1 MGRSLL
7 TPTIALAFGAIL
19 VARESPAQVSL
30 ADDIIA
36 AATAGKENARQKER
50 SSLGRKPG
58 SSDSPYRRSPGS
70 TDVVLGGEPTRHVAP
85 LPRLTRRL
93 SDPTGLD
100 LPESERG
107 LREHG
112 LAPSIERL
120 PRAVADSPPL
130 SDRADPAD
138 AMENEEGPASG
149 VDLDQAIARLIH
161 SNRDLRTKFFEIP
174 QAEADILT
182 AGLRENP
189 LLFYS
194 SGGVPYGSYSPGRP
208 GDITHGLSLVYPV
221 DYSGKRRTK
230 VEVARRE
237 KCVLEAQY
245 LDAVRREVDV
255 LYTAYVDVL
264 SARQAARSAARGLA
278 QVDGLWRDARAGLNV
293 DQSRNELA
301 AVERSVI
308 AEVDQAV
315 RDFANTREDVLRLEG
330 ATLPAIRRKRDR
342 ARDRLRSGEID
353 PGAFLAIQ
361 RDSTSLVR
369 YHRETLARHRRNALK
384 INTAVGHRV
393 MP

>member
-100 LPESERG
+100 LPEPERG

-130 SDRADPAD
+130 
-138 AMENEEGPASG
+138 
-149 VDLDQAIARLIH
+149 
-161 SNRDLRTKFFEIP
+161 
-174 QAEADILT
+174 
-182 AGLRENP
+182 
-189 LLFYS
+189 
-194 SGGVPYGSYSPGRP
+194 
-208 GDITHGLSLVYPV
+208 
-221 DYSGKRRTK
+221 
-230 VEVARRE
+230 
-237 KCVLEAQY
+237 
-245 LDAVRREVDV
+245 
-255 LYTAYVDVL
+255 
-264 SARQAARSAARGLA
+264 
-278 QVDGLWRDARAGLNV
+278 VDGLIGLALAHRPDLLALRRGVERARAEVSNERAERFSDAYLLYTPFEYRDHSQSGQLSVSTWGAGLFVSAPLFNRNQGNLRRAGLNV

-353 PGAFLAIQ
+353 PAAFLAIQ